1 MENEQT
7 MTDGQLYL
15 VFGGKVSDP
24 RTTNFV
30 DADALDTVGI
40 YPSYEEAKNA
50 WKGAS
55 QSKVDDAMT
64 KYVVVCL
71 DKILSPEND

>member
-1 MENEQT
+1 MANN
-7 MTDGQLYL
+7 QLFL

-24 RTTNFV
+24 RTMKFVNTNE
-30 DADALDTVGI
+30 LDTVGI
-40 YPSYEEAKNA
+40 YPTYETAKNA

-55 QSKVDDAMT
+55 QAKVDDAMT

-71 DKILSPEND
+71 DKLLNPEND

>member
-1 MENEQT
+1 

-24 RTTNFV
+24 RTTDFV
-30 DADALDTVGI
+30 DTDTLDTVGI
-40 YPSYEEAKNA
+40 YQSYDEALSA

-71 DKILSPEND
+71 DKLLSPEDE

>member
-1 MENEQT
+1 

-24 RTTNFV
+24 RTTDFV
-30 DADALDTVGI
+30 NTEYLHTVGI
-40 YPSYEEAKNA
+40 FPSYEEAKNA

-55 QSKVDDAMT
+55 QANVDDAMT

-71 DKILSPEND
+71 DKLLYPEDD

>member
-1 MENEQT
+1 

-24 RTTNFV
+24 RTTDFV
-30 DADALDTVGI
+30 NTQYLHTVGI
-40 YPSYEEAKNA
+40 FPSYEEAKNA

-55 QSKVDDAMT
+55 QANVDDAMT

-71 DKILSPEND
+71 DKLLYPEDE

>member
-1 MENEQT
+1 

-24 RTTNFV
+24 RTTDFV
-30 DADALDTVGI
+30 DASQLDTVGI
-40 YPSYEEAKNA
+40 YPTYEDAKNA

-71 DKILSPEND
+71 DKLLEPEND

>member
-1 MENEQT
+1 

-24 RTTNFV
+24 RTTDFV
-30 DADALDTVGI
+30 DASALDTVGI
-40 YPSYEEAKNA
+40 YPTYEDAKNA

-71 DKILSPEND
+71 DKLLEPEND

>member
-1 MENEQT
+1 

-24 RTTNFV
+24 RTTDFV
-30 DADALDTVGI
+30 NTEYLHTVGI
-40 YPSYEEAKNA
+40 YPSYDEALNA

-55 QSKVDDAMT
+55 QSMVDDAMT

-71 DKILSPEND
+71 DKLLYPENE

>member
-1 MENEQT
+1 

-24 RTTNFV
+24 RTTDFINTQY
-30 DADALDTVGI
+30 LHTVGI
-40 YPSYEEAKNA
+40 FPSYEEAKNA

-55 QSKVDDAMT
+55 QANVDDAMT

-71 DKILSPEND
+71 DKLLDPENE

>member
-1 MENEQT
+1 

-24 RTTNFV
+24 RTMDFV
-30 DADALDTVGI
+30 DTDTLDTIGI
-40 YPSYEEAKNA
+40 YPSYELAKNA

-55 QSKVDDAMT
+55 QAKVDDAMT

-71 DKILSPEND
+71 DKLLDPEED

>member
-1 MENEQT
+1 

-24 RTTNFV
+24 RTTDFV
-30 DADALDTVGI
+30 DSSSLDTVGI
-40 YPSYEEAKNA
+40 FPSYEDARNA

-55 QSKVDDAMT
+55 QAKVDDAMT

-71 DKILSPEND
+71 DKLLNPEED

>member
-1 MENEQT
+1 

-24 RTTNFV
+24 RTTDFV
-30 DADALDTVGI
+30 DAASLDTVGI
-40 YPSYEEAKNA
+40 FPTYEDARNA

-55 QSKVDDAMT
+55 QAKVDDAMT

-71 DKILSPEND
+71 DKVLYPENE

>member
-1 MENEQT
+1 

-24 RTTNFV
+24 RTTDFINTEY
-30 DADALDTVGI
+30 LHTVGI

-55 QSKVDDAMT
+55 QAQVDDAMT

-71 DKILSPEND
+71 DKLLNPAED

>member
-1 MENEQT
+1 
-7 MTDGQLYL
+7 MTDGQLFL

-24 RTTNFV
+24 RTTNFINPEY
-30 DADALDTVGI
+30 LHTVGI
-40 YPSYEEAKNA
+40 YPSYEEAKKA

-55 QSKVDDAMT
+55 QAMVDDAMT

-71 DKILSPEND
+71 DKLLTPSDA

>member
-1 MENEQT
+1 MI
-7 MTDGQLYL
+7 DGQPYL

-24 RTTNFV
+24 RTTKFINTKY
-30 DADALDTVGI
+30 LHTVGI
-40 YPSYEEAKNA
+40 YPSYEEARSA

-55 QSKVDDAMT
+55 QAQVDDAMT

-71 DKILSPEND
+71 DKLLNPAED

>member
-1 MENEQT
+1 

-24 RTTNFV
+24 RTTDFV
-30 DADALDTVGI
+30 DASELDTVGI
-40 YPSYEEAKNA
+40 YPTYEEAKNA

-71 DKILSPEND
+71 DKLLYPEDE

>member
-1 MENEQT
+1 

-24 RTTNFV
+24 RTTDFV
-30 DADALDTVGI
+30 NTEYLHTVGI
-40 YPSYEEAKNA
+40 FPSYEEAKNA

-55 QSKVDDAMT
+55 QANVDDAMT

-71 DKILSPEND
+71 DKLLYPEDE

>member
-1 MENEQT
+1 

-24 RTTNFV
+24 RTTDFV
-30 DADALDTVGI
+30 DASSLDTVGI
-40 YPSYEEAKNA
+40 FPTYEDARNA

-71 DKILSPEND
+71 DKLLYPED

>member
-1 MENEQT
+1 

-24 RTTNFV
+24 RTTDFV
-30 DADALDTVGI
+30 DSEELDTVGI
-40 YPSYEEAKNA
+40 FPTYEEAKNA

-71 DKILSPEND
+71 DKLLYPEDE

>member
-1 MENEQT
+1 

-24 RTTNFV
+24 RTTDFV
-30 DADALDTVGI
+30 NTDYLHTVGI
-40 YPSYEEAKNA
+40 YPSYEEARNA

-55 QSKVDDAMT
+55 QVAVDDAMT

-71 DKILSPEND
+71 DKLLYPEEE

>member
-1 MENEQT
+1 MEKGLT

-24 RTTNFV
+24 RTTDFV
-30 DADALDTVGI
+30 DTDTLDTVGI
-40 YPSYEEAKNA
+40 YPNYEEAKNA

-71 DKILSPEND
+71 DKLLSPEND

>member
-1 MENEQT
+1 

-24 RTTNFV
+24 RTTDFV
-30 DADALDTVGI
+30 NTEFLHTVGI
-40 YPSYEEAKNA
+40 YPSYEEARIA

-55 QSKVDDAMT
+55 QAMVDDAMT
-64 KYVVVCL
+64 
-71 DKILSPEND
+71 

>member
-1 MENEQT
+1 

-24 RTTNFV
+24 RTTDFI
-30 DADALDTVGI
+30 DTATLDTVGI
-40 YPSYEEAKNA
+40 YPSYELARNA

-55 QSKVDDAMT
+55 QAKVDDAMT

-71 DKILSPEND
+71 DKLLDPEQD